1 MDMKPFKL
9 ALTVSLFALAG
20 AAAHAQDAVPPAPE
34 ATAQAVPASTPAAET
49 PAQSPAAAEA
59 AAEPSSATTPAAETP
74 AADTA
79 PSLSATTL
87 PDEQTAP
94 ECDVTPAEITTLKE
108 PQYGAASHMWDM
120 LYAEEGMDVFTDL
133 VPVDAKSVVAGGA
146 YTKDLQDKFYHPLL
160 VKFDERLKPVWTVR
174 GETKDQQTIQRIIKT
189 KGGFTVLGDI
199 TDTARGNGIY
209 IAAYTDEGKE
219 KAKPAPLFEKGGDLD
234 AKAFVPSQDGNGY
247 IVAAQFIDDKKQ
259 EKQNGFLYK
268 ISKNG
273 NLIWKRSYPTGRSNV
288 FNNIQTALDGSYIV
302 TGQIVLEGNRSGGW
316 LIRVDEQGAIKWQ
329 RSYPRGL
336 AASLQSAEQTKE
348 GDFILSGKARPVDH
362 QGKGLSAWVM
372 KTDSTGNPLWQRYF
386 RGAYSYEAP
395 GSIVYEDGR
404 ASVLF
409 SGAGMDSERRSHA
422 RLVTFSPQGRVMF
435 VEDFT
440 DGQNASAARLV
451 AGLNGERIIVGH
463 AQTSF
468 GENQESNEASAAPEY
483 TYDGWI
489 LAGVPLE
496 TFNDPCASAPG
507 LSPILP

>member
-9 ALTVSLFALAG
+9 ALTVSLLALTG
-20 AAAHAQDAVPPAPE
+20 MAAYAQDAAPPAPE
-34 ATAQAVPASTPAAET
+34 AAAQAAKTSAAET
-49 PAQSPAAAEA
+49 SAQPAAATEA
-59 AAEPSSATTPAAETP
+59 APETP
-74 AADTA
+74 VPDAA
-79 PSLSATTL
+79 PRLSMTTL
-87 PDEQTAP
+87 PEEQAAP

-108 PQYGAASHMWDM
+108 SQYGTASNMWNL
-120 LYAEEGMDVFTDL
+120 LYAEEGMDVFADL
-133 VPVDAKSVVAGGA
+133 VPVDATSVVAGGA
-146 YTKDLQDKFYHPLL
+146 YTKDLNDTVYHPLL

-174 GETKDQQTIQRIIKT
+174 GETKDQQTIHRIIKT
-189 KGGFTVLGDI
+189 KDGFTVLGDI
-199 TDTARGNGIY
+199 TDPVRGNGIY

-219 KAKPAPLFEKGGDLD
+219 KAKPALIFKKGGDLD
-234 AKAFVPSQDGNGY
+234 AKAFVPSQDGNSY
-247 IVAAQFIDDKKQ
+247 IVAAQFIDDKDQ

-336 AASLQSAEQTKE
+336 AASLQSAAQTKE

-395 GSIVYEDGR
+395 GVIVYEDGR

-440 DGQNASAARLV
+440 DGQNAVPARLV
-451 AGLNGERIIVGH
+451 SGLNGERIIVGH

-483 TYDGWI
+483 TYDGWL

-496 TFNDPCASAPG
+496 TFNDPCAAVPG

>member
-9 ALTVSLFALAG
+9 ALTVSLLALTG
-20 AAAHAQDAVPPAPE
+20 MAAHAQDAAPPAPE
-34 ATAQAVPASTPAAET
+34 AAAQ
-49 PAQSPAAAEA
+49 
-59 AAEPSSATTPAAETP
+59 AAETP
-74 AADTA
+74 AAEAAA
-79 PSLSATTL
+79 PVPAQTPAQSAVPEAAPETPAADAAPRLSMATL
-87 PDEQTAP
+87 PEEQTTP

-108 PQYGAASHMWDM
+108 PQYGAASNMWDM

-133 VPVDAKSVVAGGA
+133 VPVDATSVVAGGA
-146 YTKDLQDKFYHPLL
+146 YTKDLKDTVYHPLL

-174 GETKDQQTIQRIIKT
+174 GEAKDQQTIHRIIKT
-189 KGGFTVLGDI
+189 RDGFTVLGDI
-199 TDTARGNGIY
+199 TDHARGNGIY

-234 AKAFVPSQDGNGY
+234 AKAFVPSQDGSGY
-247 IVAAQFIDDKKQ
+247 IVAAQFIDDEDQ

-288 FNNIQTALDGSYIV
+288 FNNVQTALDGSYIV

-336 AASLQSAEQTKE
+336 AASLQSAAQTKE

-395 GSIVYEDGR
+395 GVIVYEDGR

-440 DGQNASAARLV
+440 DGQNAAPARLV

-468 GENQESNEASAAPEY
+468 GEDQESNQASAAPEY
-483 TYDGWI
+483 TYDGWL

-496 TFNDPCASAPG
+496 TFDDPCASAPG